1 MRKISDD
8 LVCSVV
14 RKVLQDFLENLES
27 FSKGILL
34 RKNYLRYETGKKNKL
49 PGSR

>member
-8 LVCSVV
+8 LVCFVV

-34 RKNYLRYETGKKNKL
+34 RKNYLRSETKERNKFPEL
-49 PGSR
+49 R